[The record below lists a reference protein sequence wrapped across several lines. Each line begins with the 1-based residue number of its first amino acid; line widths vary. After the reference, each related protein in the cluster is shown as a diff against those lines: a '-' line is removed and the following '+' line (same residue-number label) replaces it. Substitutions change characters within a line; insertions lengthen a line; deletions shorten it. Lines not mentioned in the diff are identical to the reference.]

1 MKDRLKKENINLEYV
16 KFTDYNQPNAALA
29 DGSIDLNSFQHQFF
43 LDNYNKEHGTDLVS
57 IGNTVNAPLGIYSN
71 TLKDVA
77 DIKDGAKV
85 AIPNDVTNGG
95 RALLLLQTAGLIK
108 VDKAKGQ
115 APTVSDITEN
125 RKNLDISEL
134 DASQTAR
141 ALSDVDI
148 SVINSGVA
156 VDAGF
161 NPASDAIFLEPVDD
175 HARPYV
181 NIIVARKE
189 DEKIKRIKNS
199 RRLSNRRHSQSNREN
214 IKRIKRACMGNIRE
228 KIRKMT
234 SIGGIFMTTTIS
246 TNQLKDLIQYRL
258 PEYQALALDIHEH
271 PEVSNY
277 EFYSSAALI
286 KQLEKEGFWV
296 EKK

>member
-1 MKDRLKKENINLEYV
+1 MKKIIRLVAVALIAVVWLAGCSKGSAETTDKSKETTVKLGVIGEDTDVWDDVKDRLKKENINLEYV

-29 DGSIDLNSFQHQFF
+29 DGSVDLNAFQHQFF
-43 LDNYNKEHGTDLVS
+43 LDNYNEEHGTDLVS

-71 TLKDVA
+71 SLKK
-77 DIKDGAKV
+77 ITELKNGAKV

-108 VDKAKGQ
+108 VDDSKGP

-125 RKNLDISEL
+125 KKKLVISEL

-161 NPASDAIFLEPVDD
+161 NPTSDAIFLEPVDEN
-175 HARPYV
+175 ARPYV

-189 DEKIKRIKNS
+189 DEKNKIYQKIVDAYQTEDTAKV
-199 RRLSNRRHSQSNREN
+199 
-214 IKRIKRACMGNIRE
+214 IE
-228 KIRKMT
+228 KTSKGSSVPAWETFGRK
-234 SIGGIFMTTTIS
+234 
-246 TNQLKDLIQYRL
+246 
-258 PEYQALALDIHEH
+258 
-271 PEVSNY
+271 
-277 EFYSSAALI
+277 
-286 KQLEKEGFWV
+286 
-296 EKK
+296 

>member
-1 MKDRLKKENINLEYV
+1 MKKVIRLTVVALVAIVWLAGCGQGKADTKSTSKETTVKLGIIGEDTDVWDNVKARLKKENIDLEYV

-29 DGSIDLNSFQHQFF
+29 DGSIDLNAFQHQFF

-71 TLKDVA
+71 K
-77 DIKDGAKV
+77 IKKISEVKEGAKV

-108 VDKAKGQ
+108 VDPAKGQ
-115 APTVSDITEN
+115 TPTVSDITEN
-125 RKNLDISEL
+125 SKKLAISEL

-141 ALSDVDI
+141 ALNDVDL

-161 NPASDAIFLEPVDD
+161 TPTKDAIFLEPVDD
-175 HARPYV
+175 SARPYV

-189 DEKIKRIKNS
+189 DEDNSTYKKIVDAYQTEETAKVI
-199 RRLSNRRHSQSNREN
+199 
-214 IKRIKRACMGNIRE
+214 E
-228 KIRKMT
+228 KTSKGSSVPAWETFGRK
-234 SIGGIFMTTTIS
+234 
-246 TNQLKDLIQYRL
+246 
-258 PEYQALALDIHEH
+258 
-271 PEVSNY
+271 
-277 EFYSSAALI
+277 
-286 KQLEKEGFWV
+286 
-296 EKK
+296 